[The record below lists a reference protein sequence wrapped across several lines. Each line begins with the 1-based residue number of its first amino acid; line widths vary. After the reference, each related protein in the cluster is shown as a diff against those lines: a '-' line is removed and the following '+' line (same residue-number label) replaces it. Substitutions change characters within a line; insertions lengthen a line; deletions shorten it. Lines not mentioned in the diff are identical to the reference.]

1 MTIDR
6 LTPGVLRRLAAV
18 GGEGAFR
25 RRLMEMGFLPGTTVR
40 VVRRVE
46 IGGVLEVEV
55 RGCRVSLRTVD
66 AQALVVQMI

>member
-6 LTPGVLRRLAAV
+6 LAPGLLRRLSAI
-18 GGEGAFR
+18 GGTGAFR
-25 RRLMEMGFLPGTTVR
+25 RRLMEMGFLPGTSVR

-55 RGCRVSLRTVD
+55 RGCRVSIRTID
-66 AQALVVQMI
+66 AQALVVQLI